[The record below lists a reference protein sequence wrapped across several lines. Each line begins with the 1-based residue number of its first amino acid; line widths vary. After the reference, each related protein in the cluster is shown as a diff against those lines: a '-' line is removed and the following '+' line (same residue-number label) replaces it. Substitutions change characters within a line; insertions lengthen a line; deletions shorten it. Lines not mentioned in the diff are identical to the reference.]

1 MSENY
6 VNQVTLDCLMNKSQ
20 YNKHVANQKSRLVN
34 KKDKKFYRKRV
45 YNLTK
50 ELLLS
55 KEEHENLFPDVKYA
69 FDNFVNT
76 CIHYFKAIDRNDII
90 QSDYPDYQNIKDSL
104 NIGSSIPEL
113 NVENIHS
120 QEEANLLL
128 MKSIKINNSLDSFV
142 KRTFTKAPEEMII
155 PKQKDIN
162 LKDPSLKTKG
172 VSNSVKKKNI
182 NNKYEEENKK
192 T

>member
-1 MSENY
+1 MDENY
-6 VNQVTLDCLMNKSQ
+6 INQITLDCLMNKEQ
-20 YNKHVANQKSRLVN
+20 YNKHVANKNSKKVN

-55 KEEHENLFPDVKYA
+55 KEEPPNLFPDVKYA
-69 FDNFVNT
+69 FDIFVNT
-76 CIHYFKAIDRNDII
+76 CINYFKAIDSNDII
-90 QSDYPDYQNIKDSL
+90 QSDYENIKDSL
-104 NIGSSIPEL
+104 NIGSNIPEI
-113 NVENIHS
+113 NVENIQS
-120 QEEANLLL
+120 QEEANQLL
-128 MKSIKINNSLDSFV
+128 MRTIKINNSLDNFV
-142 KRTFTKAPEEMII
+142 KRTFTKSPDEMII

-172 VSNSVKKKNI
+172 VTNSLKKKNI

-192 T
+192 K